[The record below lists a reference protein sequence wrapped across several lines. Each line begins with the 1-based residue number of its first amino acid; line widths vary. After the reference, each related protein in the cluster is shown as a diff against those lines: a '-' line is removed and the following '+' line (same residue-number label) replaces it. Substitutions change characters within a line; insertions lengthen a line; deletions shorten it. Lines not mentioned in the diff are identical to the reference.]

1 MLSPSTTSPACSPAL
16 VMPKQSVFRLLF
28 SEQWLLMSLPFPR
41 KCSVTASRNE
51 DHSLVLDFSSRS
63 STSSFGQVA
72 HFFHF
77 FFACKNTN
85 VIAFTKVW
93 CQTDMLHSFHGH
105 PVLMIS
111 VVLIS
116 SLLFSLLLLASH
128 ISLSSN
134 NSDTWLLLFSLYLLL
149 TFKYCLSCCNLK
161 PVPYKS
167 IPQCYYYITP
177 LWTLFL
183 LLFLLLIKCCEENT
197 VFQVAFWQSCMPS
210 GITGTWKSH
219 WMWDRHLMKIRG
231 LLQTLVSRGSCINE
245 YVE

>member
-1 MLSPSTTSPACSPAL
+1 MSEPVEMKTIA
-16 VMPKQSVFRLLF
+16 LF
-28 SEQWLLMSLPFPR
+28 STFLL
-41 KCSVTASRNE
+41 
-51 DHSLVLDFSSRS
+51 RS

-77 FFACKNTN
+77 FFSACKNTN

-177 LWTLFL
+177 L
-183 LLFLLLIKCCEENT
+183 
-197 VFQVAFWQSCMPS
+197 
-210 GITGTWKSH
+210 
-219 WMWDRHLMKIRG
+219 
-231 LLQTLVSRGSCINE
+231 
-245 YVE
+245 

>member
-1 MLSPSTTSPACSPAL
+1 MSQPVELKTIA
-16 VMPKQSVFRLLF
+16 LF
-28 SEQWLLMSLPFPR
+28 STFLLDLLLAHLG
-41 KCSVTASRNE
+41 K
-51 DHSLVLDFSSRS
+51 LL
-63 STSSFGQVA
+63 TSSI
-72 HFFHF
+72 F
-77 FFACKNTN
+77 FFSCKNTN

-93 CQTDMLHSFHGH
+93 SQTNMLHSFPGH

-177 LWTLFL
+177 L
-183 LLFLLLIKCCEENT
+183 
-197 VFQVAFWQSCMPS
+197 
-210 GITGTWKSH
+210 
-219 WMWDRHLMKIRG
+219 
-231 LLQTLVSRGSCINE
+231 
-245 YVE
+245 